1 MSKNSK
7 IDQTV
12 NIGKENIDMSMKF
25 SGEMCLMIILK
36 ITKKQDFSL
45 PLQSTVLKKI
55 QGEGGG
61 GGGQI
66 EFNTFRKKESRSEF
80 TLLTA
85 FLHFLQFLMRFF
97 IKVFQRI
104 LQ

>member
-1 MSKNSK
+1 MSKNPK
-7 IDQTV
+7 IDQNV

-55 QGEGGG
+55 QGEGRG

>member
-61 GGGQI
+61 GGQI

-80 TLLTA
+80 TRLPSCTFCNFWWG
-85 FLHFLQFLMRFF
+85 FLSKFSKGFYSNL
-97 IKVFQRI
+97 
-104 LQ
+104 

>member
-36 ITKKQDFSL
+36 VTKKQDFSL

-61 GGGQI
+61 GGQI
-66 EFNTFRKKESRSEF
+66 EFNTFRKKASRSEF

>member
-61 GGGQI
+61 GV
-66 EFNTFRKKESRSEF
+66 KLS
-80 TLLTA
+80 LTHTEKRRA
-85 FLHFLQFLMRFF
+85 GVSLHY
-97 IKVFQRI
+97 
-104 LQ
+104 

>member
-61 GGGQI
+61 RGGGVKLSL
-66 EFNTFRKKESRSEF
+66 THSEKRR
-80 TLLTA
+80 A
-85 FLHFLQFLMRFF
+85 GVSLHY
-97 IKVFQRI
+97 
-104 LQ
+104 

>member
-61 GGGQI
+61 GGGQNR
-66 EFNTFRKKESRSEF
+66 FKQFRKKESRSEF

>member
-36 ITKKQDFSL
+36 VTKKQDFSL

-55 QGEGGG
+55 QGEGE

>member
-7 IDQTV
+7 IDQAV

-61 GGGQI
+61 GGQI
-66 EFNTFRKKESRSEF
+66 EFNTVRKKESRSEF